1 MCAAIFRKYG
11 GPDLKTRHTQK
22 NESKKR
28 DVTTHAP
35 QLNNMGLLCSKG
47 NVELSPLAKQ
57 DVAKKLGVDV
67 DKIVR
72 T

>member
-1 MCAAIFRKYG
+1 
-11 GPDLKTRHTQK
+11 
-22 NESKKR
+22 
-28 DVTTHAP
+28 
-35 QLNNMGLLCSKG
+35 MGLLCSSLLG
-47 NVELSPLAKQ
+47 LNVELSPLAKQ